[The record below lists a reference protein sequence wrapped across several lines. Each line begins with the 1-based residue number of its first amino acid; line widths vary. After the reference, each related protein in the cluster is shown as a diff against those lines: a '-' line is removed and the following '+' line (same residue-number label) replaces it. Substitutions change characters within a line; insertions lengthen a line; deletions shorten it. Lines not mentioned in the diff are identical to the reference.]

1 MANQNK
7 NKIKKY
13 KKVVE
18 KSKFWPIVKLFKNR
32 DKFMQNVSEKTQK
45 KILKK
50 TVSSNLYE
58 EIINTIYKEKLRISN
73 ISWNAD
79 PKDDKKFWYEL
90 KYKI

>member
-32 DKFMQNVSEKTQK
+32 DKFMQNISEKTQK
-45 KILKK
+45 KFLKK
-50 TVSSNLYE
+50 
-58 EIINTIYKEKLRISN
+58 
-73 ISWNAD
+73 
-79 PKDDKKFWYEL
+79 
-90 KYKI
+90 

>member
-32 DKFMQNVSEKTQK
+32 DKFMQNVFIKHNPD
-45 KILKK
+45 ILFHASAYKHV
-50 TVSSNLYE
+50 TLLE
-58 EIINTIYKEKLRISN
+58 ENQIEAVKNN
-73 ISWNAD
+73 I
-79 PKDDKKFWYEL
+79 
-90 KYKI
+90 